1 MLNIC
6 LRYAARFDVLFNDKS
21 QLIIFKSPLE
31 DVPTPDIFINGS
43 KLNAVNHVNHLGHI
57 IHDNIFINDA
67 SKCERDFYVQF
78 NSFLSDFKYLG
89 SGMRNV
95 LFFKY
100 CTAFYGSQFLPV
112 YDKRIMNGLYVAW
125 RTALRK
131 VWRIPWTTHNEIL
144 PILANVMPPNLSFDK
159 RAINF
164 CNLCLKSSNKTVN
177 MITGMAIHGSHSV
190 LGQNIKYLSYK
201 YNLSID
207 EVNKCWYESC
217 QPQTELGRLCEQIKE
232 FCILRDS
239 PLDNVLTRYEAQ
251 VIIDD
256 LCTS

>member
-1 MLNIC
+1 
-6 LRYAARFDVLFNDKS
+6 
-21 QLIIFKSPLE
+21 
-31 DVPTPDIFINGS
+31 
-43 KLNAVNHVNHLGHI
+43 
-57 IHDNIFINDA
+57 
-67 SKCERDFYVQF
+67 
-78 NSFLSDFKYLG
+78 
-89 SGMRNV
+89 
-95 LFFKY
+95 
-100 CTAFYGSQFLPV
+100 
-112 YDKRIMNGLYVAW
+112 
-125 RTALRK
+125 
-131 VWRIPWTTHNEIL
+131 
-144 PILANVMPPNLSFDK
+144 MPPNLSFDK